1 MYSTIISG
9 AVYGINSYLVSVEVD
24 IANGLPGIDMVG
36 SLSSEVKE
44 AKERVRVALNNSGFA
59 LPASHITINLS
70 PANVRKDGSAFD
82 LPIAVGILKSM
93 EKIKICEAM
102 KNALFIGELGLGGDV
117 RFSKG
122 ILPVILEA
130 KRKGILHCFVPY
142 ANRKEAQVVDEVIIH
157 GVRSLKEVILILE
170 KGEDVPLE
178 FQEEKGKNLD
188 EVSLYQGRNLEETD
202 NGLDFCQIRGQE
214 ILKKAAL
221 ISAAGFHHVL
231 IVGPPGV
238 GKTMIAK
245 RMPTIL
251 PPMSLEE
258 CLEVTKIYSVSG
270 LINEEKPL
278 IQTRPFMNPH
288 HTISKQALSGGGRIP
303 KPGVISLAHKGV
315 LFLDELPEFKRDT
328 LDVMRQPL
336 EDKKVQIAR
345 NLGTF
350 DYPADFILFA
360 ALNPCPCGYY
370 PNRAKC
376 SCTAVQIKNYISH
389 VSGPL
394 LDRIDLCVQADPFD
408 ITKKKVE
415 GHEISS
421 EEMRERVTIA
431 RERQINRFQGTSLQ
445 FNSQLDGKAVE
456 RFCSLGK
463 EEQELFEEIVKQKQF
478 SARAYYRCLKVARTI
493 ADLEDSERIGKKHL
507 LEALCYRN
515 EKWLG

>member
-1 MYSTIISG
+1 MYSTIVSG

-44 AKERVRVALNNSGFA
+44 AKERVRVALNNSGYA

-82 LPIAVGILKSM
+82 LPIAIGILKSM
-93 EKIKICEAM
+93 EKIKISEEM
-102 KNALFIGELGLGGDV
+102 ESALFIGELGLSGDV
-117 RFSKG
+117 RFSTG

-130 KRKGILHCFVPY
+130 KRKGIRHCFVPY
-142 ANRKEAQVVDEVIIH
+142 ANRKEAQVVEGVMIH
-157 GVRSLKEVILILE
+157 GVRSLKEVISILE
-170 KGEDVPLE
+170 RGTNVPEKEETKKGETSDGINVYSFPDLSGQAME
-178 FQEEKGKNLD
+178 
-188 EVSLYQGRNLEETD
+188 
-202 NGLDFCQIRGQE
+202 LDFSQIRGQE

-270 LINEEKPL
+270 LINEERPL
-278 IQTRPFMNPH
+278 IQVRPFMNPH

-345 NLGTF
+345 SLGTF

-370 PNRAKC
+370 PNRSKC
-376 SCTAVQIKNYISH
+376 TCTPVQIKNYISH

-394 LDRIDLCVQADPFD
+394 LDRIDLCVQAEPFD
-408 ITKKKVE
+408 ITKNKENKK
-415 GHEISS
+415 EISS
-421 EEMRERVTIA
+421 SEMRQQVMLA
-431 RERQINRFQGTSLQ
+431 RNRQLKRFQGTSLQ

-456 RFCSLGK
+456 KFCHLEK

-478 SARAYYRCLKVARTI
+478 SARAYYRTLKVARTI
-493 ADLEDSERIGKKHL
+493 ADLEDCEQIGKKHL

>member
-24 IANGLPGIDMVG
+24 ISNGLPGIDMVG

-44 AKERVRVALNNSGFA
+44 AKERVRVALNNSGYT

-82 LPIAVGILKSM
+82 LPIAIGILKSM
-93 EKIKICEAM
+93 EKITVHEEM
-102 KNALFIGELGLGGDV
+102 TNAIFIGELGLGGEV
-117 RFSKG
+117 RFSAG

-130 KRKGILHCFVPY
+130 KRKGIKHCFVPY
-142 ANRKEAQVVDEVIIH
+142 ANRKEARVVDEVVVH
-157 GVRSLKEVILILE
+157 GVRSLKEVLSILE
-170 KGEDVPLE
+170 SGKDVHEGNIQKGNIREGTPKD
-178 FQEEKGKNLD
+178 QM
-188 EVSLYQGRNLEETD
+188 
-202 NGLDFCQIRGQE
+202 LDFEQIEGQE

-270 LINEEKPL
+270 LINEEQPL
-278 IQTRPFMNPH
+278 IQLRPFMNPH

-345 NLGTF
+345 SLGTY

-370 PNRAKC
+370 PNKSKC
-376 SCTAVQIKNYISH
+376 CCTPTQIKNYIGH

-394 LDRIDLCVQADPFD
+394 LDRIDLCVQAEPFD
-408 ITKKKVE
+408 VMKRKKN
-415 GHEISS
+415 GIEISS
-421 EEMRERVTIA
+421 EEMRAQVVIA
-431 RERQINRFQGTSLQ
+431 RKRQLGRFEGTSLQ

-456 RFCSLGK
+456 KFCHLEKG
-463 EEQELFEEIVKQKQF
+463 EQELFEEIVKQKQF
-478 SARAYYRCLKVARTI
+478 SARAYYRTLKVARTI
-493 ADLEDSERIGKKHL
+493 ADLDDCEHIEKKHL
-507 LEALCYRN
+507 LEALCYRD

>member
-1 MYSTIISG
+1 MYSTITSG

-44 AKERVRVALNNSGFA
+44 AKERVRVALNNSGYV
-59 LPASHITINLS
+59 LPPSHITINLS

-82 LPIAVGILKSM
+82 LPIAIGILRCM
-93 EKIKICEAM
+93 EKIQICKEM
-102 KNALFIGELGLGGDV
+102 ENALFIGELGLGGEV
-117 RFSKG
+117 RFSAG
-122 ILPVILEA
+122 ILPVVLEA
-130 KRKGILHCFVPY
+130 KRKGICHCFVPY
-142 ANRKEAQVVDEVIIH
+142 ANRKEARVVD
-157 GVRSLKEVILILE
+157 GVTIYGVHSLKEVISILE
-170 KGEDVPLE
+170 KGEGTEERDRKISEVDVIHGLGSQGGKQ
-178 FQEEKGKNLD
+178 QEL
-188 EVSLYQGRNLEETD
+188 
-202 NGLDFCQIRGQE
+202 GLDFSQISGQE

-231 IVGPPGV
+231 IVGSPGV

-270 LINEEKPL
+270 LINEDMPL
-278 IQTRPFMNPH
+278 VQTRPFMNPH

-370 PNRAKC
+370 PNKSKC
-376 SCTAVQIKNYISH
+376 TCTPVQIRNYISH

-394 LDRIDLCVQADPFD
+394 LDRIDICVQAEPFD
-408 ITKKKVE
+408 VTKSRQSQN
-415 GHEISS
+415 GISS
-421 EEMRERVTIA
+421 DEMRQQVMVA
-431 RERQINRFQGTSLQ
+431 RNRQLKRFQGTKLQ
-445 FNSQLDGKAVE
+445 FNSQLDGKAIE
-456 RFCSLGK
+456 KFCYLEK
-463 EEQELFEEIVKQKQF
+463 EEQQLFEEIVKQRQF
-478 SARAYYRCLKVARTI
+478 SARAYYRTLKVARTI
-493 ADLEDSERIGKKHL
+493 ADLDDCEVIRRKHL
-507 LEALCYRN
+507 LEALCYRD

>member
-1 MYSTIISG
+1 MYSTITSG

-44 AKERVRVALNNSGFA
+44 AKERVRVALNNSGYT
-59 LPASHITINLS
+59 LPPSHITINLS
-70 PANVRKDGSAFD
+70 PANIRKDGSAFD
-82 LPIAVGILKSM
+82 LPIAIGILKCM
-93 EKIKICEAM
+93 EEIKITKEM
-102 KNALFIGELGLGGDV
+102 ENALFIGELGLGGEV
-117 RFSKG
+117 RFSTG
-122 ILPVILEA
+122 ILPVVLEA
-130 KRKGILHCFVPY
+130 KRKGITHCFVPY
-142 ANRKEAQVVDEVIIH
+142 ANRKEAQVVD
-157 GVRSLKEVILILE
+157 GVTIYGVHSLKEVIWILE
-170 KGEDVPLE
+170 NGKEIDDTKGICENNLNVVNVYSS
-178 FQEEKGKNLD
+178 QEVERQ
-188 EVSLYQGRNLEETD
+188 EAE
-202 NGLDFCQIRGQE
+202 LDFSQINGQE

-231 IVGPPGV
+231 IVGSPGV

-270 LINEEKPL
+270 LVNEDMPL
-278 IQTRPFMNPH
+278 VQIRPFMNPH

-315 LFLDELPEFKRDT
+315 LFLDELPEFKRET

-370 PNRAKC
+370 PNKSKC
-376 SCTAVQIKNYISH
+376 KCTPIQIRNYISH

-394 LDRIDLCVQADPFD
+394 LDRIDICVQAEPFD
-408 ITKKKVE
+408 ITKNKQRQT
-415 GHEISS
+415 GISS
-421 EEMRERVTIA
+421 SQMREQVMIA
-431 RERQINRFQGTSLQ
+431 RDRQLKRFQGTNLQ
-445 FNSQLDGKAVE
+445 FNSQLDGKAIE
-456 RFCSLGK
+456 KFCHLEK
-463 EEQELFEEIVKQKQF
+463 EEQQLFEEIVKQRQF
-478 SARAYYRCLKVARTI
+478 SARAYYRTLKVARTI
-493 ADLEDSERIGKKHL
+493 ADLDDCELIGKKHL
-507 LEALCYRN
+507 LEALCYRD

>member
-1 MYSTIISG
+1 MYSTIVSG

-44 AKERVRVALNNSGFA
+44 AKERVRVALNNSGYA

-82 LPIAVGILKSM
+82 LPIAIGILKSM
-93 EKIKICEAM
+93 EKIQICKEM
-102 KNALFIGELGLGGDV
+102 ENALFIGELGLSGDV
-117 RFSKG
+117 RFSTG

-130 KRKGILHCFVPY
+130 KRKGIRHCFVPY

-157 GVRSLKEVILILE
+157 GVHSLKEVISILE
-170 KGEDVPLE
+170 KGDNSL
-178 FQEEKGKNLD
+178 EEKYHIPYEMGVYNPSEL
-188 EVSLYQGRNLEETD
+188 
-202 NGLDFCQIRGQE
+202 NGQEMELDFSQIRGQE

-270 LINEEKPL
+270 LINEERPL
-278 IQTRPFMNPH
+278 IQVRPFMNPH

-336 EDKKVQIAR
+336 EDKKVQISR
-345 NLGTF
+345 SLGTF

-360 ALNPCPCGYY
+360 ALNDSTT
-370 PNRAKC
+370 RL
-376 SCTAVQIKNYISH
+376 I
-389 VSGPL
+389 
-394 LDRIDLCVQADPFD
+394 
-408 ITKKKVE
+408 
-415 GHEISS
+415 
-421 EEMRERVTIA
+421 
-431 RERQINRFQGTSLQ
+431 Q
-445 FNSQLDGKAVE
+445 FNG
-456 RFCSLGK
+456 
-463 EEQELFEEIVKQKQF
+463 
-478 SARAYYRCLKVARTI
+478 
-493 ADLEDSERIGKKHL
+493 
-507 LEALCYRN
+507 
-515 EKWLG
+515 

>member
-1 MYSTIISG
+1 MYSTITSG

-44 AKERVRVALNNSGFA
+44 AKERVRVALNNSGYV

-70 PANVRKDGSAFD
+70 PANIRKDGSGFD
-82 LPIAVGILKSM
+82 LPIAIGILKCM
-93 EKIKICEAM
+93 GELKICKEM
-102 KNALFIGELGLGGDV
+102 EDALFIGELGLGGEV
-117 RFSKG
+117 RFSTG
-122 ILPVILEA
+122 ILPVVLEA
-130 KRKGILHCFVPY
+130 KRKGISHCFVPY
-142 ANRKEAQVVDEVIIH
+142 ANRKEAQVVDGMNIY
-157 GVRSLKEVILILE
+157 GVHSLKEVIAILE
-170 KGEDVPLE
+170 NGKKGVDAKDSGMSGVDVYE
-178 FQEEKGKNLD
+178 VCKTTDHKQQETE
-188 EVSLYQGRNLEETD
+188 
-202 NGLDFCQIRGQE
+202 LDFSQIKGQE

-231 IVGPPGV
+231 IVGAPGV

-245 RMPTIL
+245 RMSTIL

-270 LINEEKPL
+270 LINEEMPL
-278 IQTRPFMNPH
+278 VQNRPFMNPH

-303 KPGVISLAHKGV
+303 KPGVISLAHRGV

-336 EDKKVQIAR
+336 EDKKVQISR

-370 PNRAKC
+370 PNRSKC
-376 SCTAVQIKNYISH
+376 MCTPVQIKNYISH

-394 LDRIDLCVQADPFD
+394 LDRIDICVQAEPFD
-408 ITKKKVE
+408 ITKNKQKTK
-415 GHEISS
+415 GISS
-421 EEMRERVTIA
+421 DQMRQQVMVA
-431 RERQINRFQGTSLQ
+431 RNRQLKRFEGTSLQ
-445 FNSQLDGKAVE
+445 FNSQLDGKAIE
-456 RFCSLGK
+456 KYCFLEK
-463 EEQELFEEIVKQKQF
+463 EEQQLFEDIVKQRQF
-478 SARAYYRCLKVARTI
+478 SARAYYRTLKVARTI
-493 ADLEDSERIGKKHL
+493 ADLDDCESIGRKHL
-507 LEALCYRN
+507 LEALCYRD

>member
-1 MYSTIISG
+1 MYSTITSG

-24 IANGLPGIDMVG
+24 ISSGLPVMEMVG
-36 SLSSEVKE
+36 SLSGEVRE
-44 AKERVRVALNNSGFA
+44 AKERVRVALHNSGYSI
-59 LPASHITINLS
+59 PPSHITINLS
-70 PANVRKDGSAFD
+70 PANIKKEGSAFD

-93 EKIKICEAM
+93 QKVKIRDEM
-102 KNALFIGELGLGGDV
+102 LDALFLGELGLSGEV

-122 ILPVILEA
+122 ILPVVLEA
-130 KRKGILHCFVPY
+130 RKKGIRHCFVPY
-142 ANRKEAQVVDEVIIH
+142 ENCREAQAADGIYVH
-157 GVRSLKEVILILE
+157 GVHDLKEVLAILE
-170 KGEDVPLE
+170 GDTKLSRGEVIGQKTVP
-178 FQEEKGKNLD
+178 GKRMSGQIKD
-188 EVSLYQGRNLEETD
+188 TI
-202 NGLDFCQIRGQE
+202 DFAQIRGQE
-214 ILKKAAL
+214 ILKKAAM

-251 PPMSLEE
+251 PPMSHEE

-270 LINEEKPL
+270 LIHEECPL
-278 IQTRPFMNPH
+278 IKTRPFMSPH
-288 HTISKQALSGGGRIP
+288 HTISKQALAGGGRIP

-336 EDKKVQIAR
+336 EEKKVQIAR
-345 NLGTF
+345 NLGTY

-376 SCTAVQIKNYISH
+376 SCTPAQIKNYISH

-394 LDRIDLCVQADPFD
+394 LDRIDLCVQAEPFD
-408 ITKKKVE
+408 ITKARCSKKE
-415 GHEISS
+415 LSS
-421 EEMRERVTIA
+421 AAMRERVIEA
-431 RERQINRFQGTSLQ
+431 RDRQMNRFKHTDYQ
-445 FNSQLDGKAVE
+445 FNSQLEAGAVE
-456 RFCSLGK
+456 EYCTLDTKTQQQF
-463 EEQELFEEIVKQKQF
+463 EQLVRQKQL
-478 SARAYYRCLKVARTI
+478 SARAYYRTLKVARTI
-493 ADLEDSERIGKKHL
+493 ADLAQEDSVAMRHL
-507 LEALCYRN
+507 LEALCYRD

>member
-1 MYSTIISG
+1 
-9 AVYGINSYLVSVEVD
+9 
-24 IANGLPGIDMVG
+24 MVG

-44 AKERVRVALNNSGFA
+44 AKERVRVALNNSGYA

-70 PANVRKDGSAFD
+70 PANIRKDGSAFD
-82 LPIAVGILKSM
+82 LPIAIAILKCM
-93 EKIKICEAM
+93 EKIRICKEM
-102 KNALFIGELGLGGDV
+102 EEALFIGELGLGGEV
-117 RFSKG
+117 RFSAG
-122 ILPVILEA
+122 ILPVVLEA
-130 KRKGILHCFVPY
+130 KRKGIRYCFVPY
-142 ANRKEAQVVDEVIIH
+142 ANRKEAQVVEGVRVY
-157 GVRSLKEVILILE
+157 GVRSIKDVITILENGKEGIVNGIMEETVGKTVEEVDEKNVEVIQSGFL
-170 KGEDVPLE
+170 G
-178 FQEEKGKNLD
+178 GG
-188 EVSLYQGRNLEETD
+188 YQGKTE
-202 NGLDFCQIRGQE
+202 LDFSQINGQE

-231 IVGPPGV
+231 IVGAPGV

-270 LINEEKPL
+270 LIHEEMPL
-278 IQTRPFMNPH
+278 IQRRPFMNPH
-288 HTISKQALSGGGRIP
+288 HTISKQALAGGGRIP

-370 PNRAKC
+370 PNRSKC
-376 SCTAVQIKNYISH
+376 SCTPIQIRNYISH

-394 LDRIDLCVQADPFD
+394 LDRIDICVQAEPFD
-408 ITKKKVE
+408 ITKKREKFK
-415 GHEISS
+415 EISS
-421 EEMRERVTIA
+421 DQMRQQVMVA
-431 RERQINRFQGTSLQ
+431 RNRQRKRFEGTGLQ
-445 FNSQLDGKAVE
+445 FNSQLDGKAIE
-456 RFCSLGK
+456 KFCHLGK
-463 EEQELFEEIVKQKQF
+463 KEQELFEEIVKQRQF
-478 SARAYYRCLKVARTI
+478 SARAYYRTLKVARTI
-493 ADLEDSERIGKKHL
+493 ADLDDCETIGKKHL
-507 LEALCYRN
+507 LEALCYRD

>member
-1 MYSTIISG
+1 MYSTIVSG

-44 AKERVRVALNNSGFA
+44 AKERVRVALNNSGYA

-82 LPIAVGILKSM
+82 LPIAIGILKSM
-93 EKIKICEAM
+93 EKIQICKEM
-102 KNALFIGELGLGGDV
+102 ENALFIGELGLSGDV
-117 RFSKG
+117 RFSTG

-130 KRKGILHCFVPY
+130 KRKGIRHCFVPY

-157 GVRSLKEVILILE
+157 GVHSLKEVISILE
-170 KGEDVPLE
+170 KGDNSL
-178 FQEEKGKNLD
+178 EEKYHIPYEMGVYNPSEL
-188 EVSLYQGRNLEETD
+188 
-202 NGLDFCQIRGQE
+202 NGQEMELDFSQIRGQE

-270 LINEEKPL
+270 LINEERPL
-278 IQTRPFMNPH
+278 IQVRPFMNPH

-336 EDKKVQIAR
+336 EDKKVQISR
-345 NLGTF
+345 SLGTF

-370 PNRAKC
+370 PNRSKC
-376 SCTAVQIKNYISH
+376 TCTPAQIKNYISH

-394 LDRIDLCVQADPFD
+394 LDRIDLCVQAEPFD
-408 ITKKKVE
+408 ITKNKESKK
-415 GHEISS
+415 GISS
-421 EEMRERVTIA
+421 SEMREQVMIA
-431 RERQINRFQGTSLQ
+431 RNRQLKRFQGTSLQ
-445 FNSQLDGKAVE
+445 FNSQLDGKSVE
-456 RFCSLGK
+456 KFCHLEK

-478 SARAYYRCLKVARTI
+478 SARAYYRTLKVARTI
-493 ADLEDSERIGKKHL
+493 ADLEDCEQIGKRHL

>member
-1 MYSTIISG
+1 MYSTTLSG

-36 SLSSEVKE
+36 SLSCEVKE
-44 AKERVRVALNNSGFA
+44 AKERVRVALNNSGYA

-82 LPIAVGILKSM
+82 LPIAIGILKSM
-93 EKIKICEAM
+93 EKIKITNQMED
-102 KNALFIGELGLGGDV
+102 ALFIGELGLGGEV
-117 RFSKG
+117 RFSAG

-130 KRKGILHCFVPY
+130 KRKGIRHCFVPY
-142 ANRKEAQVVDEVIIH
+142 ANRKEAQVVDEVIVY
-157 GVRSLKEVILILE
+157 GVRSLQEVISILE
-170 KGEDVPLE
+170 GRRTLKPEPESEREETTG
-178 FQEEKGKNLD
+178 EKGTVKEQD
-188 EVSLYQGRNLEETD
+188 AAGQEKK
-202 NGLDFCQIRGQE
+202 LDFSQIRGQE

-270 LINEEKPL
+270 LIDEEHPL
-278 IQTRPFMNPH
+278 IQERPFMNPH

-345 NLGTF
+345 SLGTY

-370 PNRAKC
+370 PNKSKC
-376 SCTAVQIKNYISH
+376 SCTPVQIKNYMGHI
-389 VSGPL
+389 SGPL
-394 LDRIDLCVQADPFD
+394 LDRMDLCVQAEPFD
-408 ITKKKVE
+408 ITKNKTS

-421 EEMRERVTIA
+421 GEMRERVLTA
-431 RERQINRFQGTSLQ
+431 RTRQLNRFQGTSIQ
-445 FNSQLDGKAVE
+445 FNSQLEGKAVE
-456 RFCSLGK
+456 RFCRLGRQ
-463 EEQELFEEIVKQKQF
+463 EQELFEEIVRQKQF
-478 SARAYYRCLKVARTI
+478 SARAYYRTLKVARTI
-493 ADLEDSERIGKKHL
+493 ADLEDCENIGKKHL